1 MSIRV
6 LILLYVVLH
15 SYAEDNDFISDYF
28 AFKNVKNIV
37 GFSCGDVTSNFNLL
51 RKLNHAGVFAIIK
64 DPFSNPDVRL
74 ILNSDHWA
82 VGVFVDLRCHNENL
96 EYIFSESS
104 EHRMYGYLYSW
115 LILGSNLNQSISIL
129 NDTAYSM
136 ATDVVVAIPNQNGY
150 EMYDVFNHCKYR
162 GGLLNVIK
170 YGTWNPNGNLTIYLM
185 EPKLIR
191 RGDLNGLRLK
201 IAGVIQYRPKNMRLI
216 DYMKDI
222 NTRSLES
229 MHKFVYSMIS
239 HTGDLFNFSVHAGE
253 IYYWDRNSIHGRMF
267 ELLKD
272 NYIDI
277 ASNPRVMVSERL
289 EFASLIGAAWPVR
302 PCFMLLSTPT
312 NKIKLDLFL
321 KPFTAGIWDTYVVFM
336 IISMIIVGLILK
348 REKVKSEEGF
358 GAIVLTIGIMSQQG
372 AYLFP
377 KNLAGRIAVVQIL
390 LFSWMMY
397 NYYSCSIVSARL
409 SEPFDKIEDSVA
421 VLADTHM
428 RIAAEA
434 VPYLNYLLKKWN
446 WESDYFRK
454 KRWDP
459 LPLSKRYLP
468 IEEGIRQVGQGILAY
483 HTDPNTAYPYIEKM
497 FDSSQIC
504 QLTEIHLFKESVMG
518 MYSSHNA
525 QFLEIARVGLIKM
538 QSSGLRNRQIKYWSS
553 KKPQCQQDALSTRS
567 ITIYETASAFILLTL
582 GILMSSVI
590 CLTEN
595 IYYHRFTQ
603 KFTQQNENFRLSKQ
617 SSNQTD
623 NANELQLISI

>member
-1 MSIRV
+1 
-6 LILLYVVLH
+6 
-15 SYAEDNDFISDYF
+15 
-28 AFKNVKNIV
+28 
-37 GFSCGDVTSNFNLL
+37 
-51 RKLNHAGVFAIIK
+51 
-64 DPFSNPDVRL
+64 
-74 ILNSDHWA
+74 
-82 VGVFVDLRCHNENL
+82 
-96 EYIFSESS
+96 
-104 EHRMYGYLYSW
+104 
-115 LILGSNLNQSISIL
+115 
-129 NDTAYSM
+129 M
-136 ATDVVVAIPNQNGY
+136 ATDVVVAISNQNGY

-162 GGLLNVIK
+162 GGSLNVTK
-170 YGTWNPNGNLTIYLM
+170 YGMWTGSGNLSVYLTAS
-185 EPKLIR
+185 KLIR
-191 RGDLNGLRLK
+191 RGDLHGLRLK
-201 IAGVIQYRPKNMRLI
+201 IAGVIQYRPKNMRLV

-229 MHKFVYSMIS
+229 MHKFVYAMIL
-239 HTGDLFNFSVHAGE
+239 HIGDLFNFSVHAGE

-267 ELLKD
+267 ELLKE
-272 NYIDI
+272 NYIDM

-312 NKIKLDLFL
+312 KKIKLDLFL
-321 KPFTAGIWDTYVVFM
+321 KPFTTGTWDTYALFM
-336 IISMIIVGLILK
+336 IISMIIVALILK
-348 REKVKSEEGF
+348 RENVKSEEGF
-358 GAIVLTIGIMSQQG
+358 GAIVLTIG

-377 KNLAGRIAVVQIL
+377 KSLVGRIAVVQIL

-459 LPLSKRYLP
+459 LPQSKRYLP
-468 IEEGIRQVGQGILAY
+468 IEEGIKQVGQGILAY

-538 QSSGLRNRQIKYWSS
+538 QSSGLRSRQVKYWSS

-567 ITIYETASAFILLTL
+567 ITIYETAPAFILLTF
-582 GILMSSVI
+582 GIIISSGI
-590 CLTEN
+590 CLAEN
-595 IYYHRFTQ
+595 IYFHRFTRCR
-603 KFTQQNENFRLSKQ
+603 TITPEREHSSLSKQ
-617 SSNQTD
+617 SSDQLTD
-623 NANELQLISI
+623 SAHELR